1 MNRWI
6 EENHPDIFRY
16 GEIEFRPEWRV
27 ENPETGFHYESGVIP
42 GKLFFTSLGGIASQE
57 DAERI
62 IATLPEIFRNGG
74 LCDCRYIRIA
84 DYSNV
89 AQPTL
94 QIRIHYANALNRQNK
109 LNNAWPEITFICGAS
124 PLIKTTLRLFALYVK
139 QQFVFVNDVKEAFD
153 SLNASRQHSEI
164 NVNRTMDLSAEEV
177 DEFAARCGQLIYEQE
192 TPISV
197 SLPPASGRPIDE
209 LYDILKVLNADLREL
224 LHKEQVQKRH
234 IEKALDKA
242 RQLNE
247 RLLTEK
253 SLVEQK
259 EEELQALVLELKS
272 ARSQAEGAN
281 KAKSEFVANMS
292 HEIRTPLNAVIG
304 MCELLLASNLE
315 KEPRFFA
322 ETAHNSA
329 KLLLQLINDI
339 LDFSR
344 IESGH
349 LDEKPAEFDLR
360 GMIREL
366 QNMMLNSTA
375 KKGLEFI
382 VDMDQHIADKV
393 IGHPFYLR
401 QVMINLVQNAIKF
414 TDSGHISITA
424 STIAS
429 GPNTAMVRIAVRDT
443 GIGIPEEML
452 EQVFQR
458 FTRVD
463 STDVRQTSGTGLGLA
478 IASRLVRFMGS
489 RIELNSKANE
499 GSEFHFT
506 INFAIPDNE
515 SGETETAGGEQTP
528 CPGTA
533 LSTKPISQV
542 RPELPSPPVGSN
554 RNPGKIL
561 LVEDNLTSQ
570 SVASAMIKKIGFNV
584 DIAGNGADAVE
595 RMKSC
600 AYDLVFM
607 DLQMPVMDGL
617 TATECIRSRPADILN
632 PDVPIIAMTANAME
646 EDRRRCLSAGM
657 NDYTSKPITIKAVSE
672 LVQRWLSVH
681 REE

>member
-1 MNRWI
+1 MNPWI
-6 EENHPDIFRY
+6 QENHPDIFRF

-27 ENPETGFHYESGVIP
+27 ENPEIGFKYESGVIP
-42 GKLFFTSLGGIASQE
+42 GKLFFTSIKGIAHQG
-57 DAERI
+57 DAERVV
-62 IATLPEIFRNGG
+62 ATLPEIFRNGE
-74 LCDCRYIRIA
+74 LCNCRYIRIA

-89 AQPTL
+89 VQPPL
-94 QIRIHYANALNRQNK
+94 HIRIHYANALNRQNK

-139 QQFVFVNDVKEAFD
+139 QQFIFVNDVQEAFD
-153 SLNASRQHSEI
+153 VLNTSRQLSEI
-164 NVNRTMDLSAEEV
+164 DAKQTIDLSAEEV
-177 DEFAARCGQLIYEQE
+177 DEFAARCGQLIYEQD
-192 TPISV
+192 TPISI
-197 SLPPASGRPIDE
+197 SLPPARGRPIDD

-224 LHKEQVQKRH
+224 LHKEQLQKRH
-234 IEKALDKA
+234 IETALDKA
-242 RQLNE
+242 RQLND
-247 RLLTEK
+247 RLVSEK

-259 EEELQALVLELKS
+259 EKELKVLVTELKS

-281 KAKSEFVANMS
+281 RAKTEFVANMS

-366 QNMMLNSTA
+366 QNMMLNSTS
-375 KKGLEFI
+375 KKGLELF
-382 VDMDQHIADKV
+382 VNMDQEIADKV

-424 STIAS
+424 SSIAS
-429 GPNTAMVRIAVRDT
+429 SPKTSMVRIAVRDT
-443 GIGIPEEML
+443 GIGIPDEMQ

-458 FTRVD
+458 FTRLD
-463 STDVRQTSGTGLGLA
+463 STDARQTSGTGLGLA
-478 IASRLVRFMGS
+478 IASRLVNFMGG

-499 GSEFHFT
+499 GSEFHFS
-506 INFAIPDNE
+506 IEFAIPE
-515 SGETETAGGEQTP
+515 RGPGKTETAREEQLQDSGANLP
-528 CPGTA
+528 EA
-533 LSTKPISQV
+533 LISHVKQV
-542 RPELPSPPVGSN
+542 RLSPSDDSSP
-554 RNPGKIL
+554 NPGRIL

-570 SVASAMIKKIGFNV
+570 SVASAMIKKIGFDV
-584 DIAGNGADAVE
+584 DIAGNGAEAIE

-607 DLQMPVMDGL
+607 DLQMPIMDGL
-617 TATECIRSRPADILN
+617 TATECIRSRPLELLN
-632 PDVPIIAMTANAME
+632 PDVPIIAMTANARE
-646 EDRRRCLSAGM
+646 EDRQRCLNAGM
-657 NDYTSKPITIKAVSE
+657 NDYTSKPITIKAVAE
-672 LVQRWLSVH
+672 LVQQWLSVC
-681 REE
+681 REG